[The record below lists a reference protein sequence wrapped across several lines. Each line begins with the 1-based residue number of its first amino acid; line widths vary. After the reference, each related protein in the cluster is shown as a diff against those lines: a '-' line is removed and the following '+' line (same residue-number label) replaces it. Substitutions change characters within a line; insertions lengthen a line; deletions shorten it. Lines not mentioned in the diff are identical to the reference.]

1 MSGNIY
7 DMDMTINFLLQA
19 TRVLHVG
26 NYDEDELSMITNFM
40 VAVDNDILNDY
51 NNTCTIVSYDSDL
64 QLYIEI
70 LDELINIFEE
80 REEYEKCEILKI
92 KKEESLIIMENKT
105 I

>member
-1 MSGNIY
+1 MSGIY
-7 DMDMTINFLLQA
+7 DMSLPMNFLLQA
-19 TRVLHVG
+19 TRVLNH
-26 NYDEDELSMITNFM
+26 NTYDEDELSMITNFM
-40 VAVDNDILNDY
+40 CAVDNEILNDY
-51 NNTCTIVSYDSDL
+51 NNTCTIISYDNDL